1 MERNKYDI
9 DEKLESRFDGKKLKR
24 ALVYVK
30 PYIKHMI
37 LAFVLMVTA
46 SVLNLLSP
54 VFLEQAMDIAIPQ
67 KDVNFLIKLGVATAG
82 VIISASVLDAI
93 RGIIMSKVGQ
103 SMIYNLRMDLFTH
116 LQKLPFQYYDSRP
129 HGKILIRV
137 VNYVNDV
144 GEALTNG
151 IVNALIDLLNIFFI
165 AFFMFYLDP
174 KLALY
179 VLIGIPPLGILLF
192 FMKNHQKRTNIIKN
206 NKRSNLVAYTCES
219 IQGVKISEIFNRQ
232 KENMNI
238 YKRLNREM
246 RSSWLEWAII
256 TNTMQPT
263 TEVLKEWIIALVYV
277 AGIIWITPSVEI
289 GVVLAMATY
298 ASKFWQPVINM
309 ANIYNNLLSTVSY
322 LERIFETLDEPVDI
336 CDKPDASDITDVQG
350 EIEFKNVSFGYETEQ
365 TVLKNV
371 SFKIEPGQSVALVG
385 ETGSG
390 KSTIVNLISRFY
402 NVEDGMVFIDEKDIN
417 SITLNSLRSNM
428 GVMLQDSF
436 IFSGT
441 VADNV
446 RYGKLDATDEE
457 IINACKIVCADKFI
471 EKMPDGYET
480 VISENGGAL
489 SQGEK
494 QLIAFARTIISDPKI
509 LILDEATS
517 TIDAKTE
524 SVLQQGIANV
534 LEGRTSI
541 IIAHRLST
549 IKNCDVIMYIENGEI
564 VEKGTHE
571 ELLKK
576 QGKYYNLCKNQ

>member
-67 KDVNFLIKLGVATAG
+67 KDVDFLIKLGVATAG

-232 KENMNI
+232 EENMNI

-402 NVEDGMVFIDEKDIN
+402 NVEDGMVFIDGKDIN

-457 IINACKIVCADKFI
+457 IINACKIVCADIFI